1 MCNCRENSP
10 LVVIQCLT
18 YNHAP
23 YIRQCLD
30 GFVMQK
36 TTFPFIAIVHD
47 DASTDGTS
55 DIVRE
60 YENKY
65 PDIIKGIY
73 QKENQY
79 KTNPQAIGD
88 AIAPWLTSK
97 YLAICEGDDY
107 WTDPLKLQKQVDLLE
122 QTPEIGVVYS
132 RAQCFYQKSKKIK
145 ETIGKDYISFENL
158 LHVNVIPT
166 LTVMFRKEL
175 QRRYEYEIKPYEKQ
189 WKMGDYPMWLWM
201 SKNSKLY
208 FMNEVT
214 GVYRILDES
223 ASHAKSIDK
232 YMEFYKSCKEIQYFF
247 IGDSHQPELLNRINE
262 YYNSRM
268 YLLCLE
274 HGYAEIRTYRNY
286 LQNLEPLSL
295 KSRLLKISSNY
306 RICEILLKICL
317 QYTFFRKIYNLLIK
331 NN

>member
-1 MCNCRENSP
+1 MNEAISENPMVS
-10 LVVIQCLT
+10 ICTLT
-18 YNHAP
+18 YNQAP
-23 YIRQCLD
+23 YIRQCLE
-30 GFVMQK
+30 GLLMQK
-36 TTFPFIAIVHD
+36 TDFLFEILIHD
-47 DASTDGTS
+47 DASTDGTVA
-55 DIVRE
+55 IIQE
-60 YENKY
+60 YEKKY
-65 PDIIKGIY
+65 PLIIKPIY

-79 KTNPQAIGD
+79 SKRVNISCTFQYLRAKGKY
-88 AIAPWLTSK
+88 IAL
-97 YLAICEGDDY
+97 CEGDDY

-158 LHVNVIPT
+158 LYVNVIPT

-175 QRRYEYEIKPYEKQ
+175 QRRYEYEINPHEKQ

-208 FMNEVT
+208 FMNEIT

-223 ASHAKSIDK
+223 ASHSKSIDK

-247 IGDSHQPELLNRINE
+247 MDDSHQPELLNRIDE

-306 RICEILLKICL
+306 RICEFLLKICL